1 MRPCASRPSGSGF
14 IIRAGFEATPM
25 DDLTPWLTLKS
36 VSGIGNLLFYRL
48 VTQFGSPRRALAAS
62 VASLE
67 QVAGISHQLATAIA
81 RQRPCDAVR
90 KEIDR
95 CREKGYPI
103 ITLHDD
109 RYPALLRHIPDP
121 PPVLYCHGDLV
132 GAACHIAVVG
142 SRKATPYGLSNA
154 RRLSRELAAKG
165 ISVVSGM
172 AHGIDAA
179 AHAGALLGGGPTIA
193 VLGSGLE
200 RIYPPGNR
208 KLFHRIAE
216 NGAVISE
223 FPLDAGPQAHHF
235 PQRNRIIS
243 GMSLGTVVVEAA
255 QRSGSL
261 ITARLAAEQG
271 REVFAVPGSIQAAM
285 ARGTHGLIKQGAT
298 LVETAEDIIKEV
310 QPQIGLEENSVQTV
324 DKGKGG
330 AVASLSL
337 TGEEQQI
344 WEAVGPYPIHID
356 ALSRRCGMDIAPLTA
371 LLCQLELKGAVRQE
385 PGKFFVR
392 ISDSANND

>member
-1 MRPCASRPSGSGF
+1 MPPYASRPGSGF
-14 IIRAGFEATPM
+14 TLMAWFDATPM

-36 VSGIGNLLFYRL
+36 VSGIGNLLFYLLIPR
-48 VTQFGSPRRALAAS
+48 FGSPRRVLAAS

-67 QVAGISHQLATAIA
+67 QVAGISHRMATAIA
-81 RQRPCDAVR
+81 RQRSSDAVR
-90 KEIDR
+90 REIDR
-95 CREKGYPI
+95 CRKGGYHI

-121 PPVLYCHGDLV
+121 PPVLYCHGDLE
-132 GAACHIAVVG
+132 GTACHVAVVG
-142 SRKATPYGLSNA
+142 SRRATAYGLSNA
-154 RRLSRELAAKG
+154 RRLSQGLAAKG

-179 AHAGALLGGGPTIA
+179 AHAGALLGGGRTIA

-200 RIYPPGNR
+200 RIYPSDNR

-235 PQRNRIIS
+235 PQRNRVIS

-255 QRSGSL
+255 RRSGSL

-271 REVFAVPGSIQAAM
+271 REVFAVPGSIQAGM

-337 TGEEQQI
+337 TGAEQKI
-344 WEAVGPYPIHID
+344 WEAVGPYPMHID
-356 ALSRRCGMDIAPLTA
+356 ALSRLCGMDIAPLTA

-392 ISDSANND
+392 ISDSAIND